1 MNLFAHANIIGSDKL
16 TTYEMAL
23 ELAKRN
29 IYYYPTAPGSKSGM
43 KDTHGF
49 SDAVCDSSKAQEWF
63 QETNNNIGINLKK
76 SGLMVVDVDMHGKGN
91 GRHNLLKVFQ
101 TYGRLPDDTLIERTP
116 HNGIHYF
123 FKVPDGTDVK
133 SKTSAFFDNSGID
146 LMCNNILI
154 APSTINGSSY
164 AHVSGSYDDIK
175 QAPTWL
181 LEFAQDKP
189 ANNVSSGT
197 TRYKKYTGALLDKM
211 VMGASQGNR
220 NDFITSLA
228 GSMLAVGT
236 DASNVYELLSV
247 INQNFIS
254 PCLPQKE
261 LDTIYSSVITREIRR
276 LKVK

>member
-1 MNLFAHANIIGSDKL
+1 M
-16 TTYEMAL
+16 TTYEMAM
-23 ELAKRN
+23 ELAKRH
-29 IYYYPTAPGSKSGM
+29 IYYYPTAPGSKSGI

-63 QETNNNIGINLKK
+63 QGTNNNIGINLKK
-76 SGLMVVDVDMHGKGN
+76 SGLMVVDVDMHGNGN

-123 FKVPDGTDVK
+123 LKVPSGVKVK
-133 SKTSAFFDNSGID
+133 SQTSAFFDQSGID

-154 APSTINGSSY
+154 APSTIDGASY

-189 ANNVSSGT
+189 ANNVNSGT
-197 TRYKKYTGALLDKM
+197 PRLKKYTGALLDKI
-211 VMGASQGNR
+211 VKGATKGQR
-220 NDFITSLA
+220 NDFITSVA

-236 DASNVYELLSV
+236 SASNVYELLSV
-247 INQNFIS
+247 INNSFVS
-254 PCLPQKE
+254 PSLPQKE
-261 LDTIYSSVITREIRR
+261 LETIYRSVLMREIEK
-276 LKVK
+276 LKAD

>member
-1 MNLFAHANIIGSDKL
+1 MRTQQNQGSDKL

-49 SDAVCDSSKAQEWF
+49 SDAVNDDSMAQEWF

-76 SGLMVVDVDMHGKGN
+76 SGLMVVDVDMHGNGN

-123 FKVPDGTDVK
+123 LEVPPGVKVK
-133 SKTSAFFDNSGID
+133 SQTSAFFDQSGID

-154 APSTINGSSY
+154 APSTIDGASY
-164 AHVSGSYDDIK
+164 AHVSGSYGDIK

-181 LEFAQDKP
+181 LEFVQDKP
-189 ANNVSSGT
+189 ANNISSGT
-197 TRYKKYTGALLDKM
+197 PRLKKYTGRLLDKI
-211 VMGASQGNR
+211 VKGATKGQR
-220 NDFITSLA
+220 NDFITSIA

-236 DASNVYELLSV
+236 SASNVYELLSV
-247 INQNFIS
+247 INNSFVS
-254 PCLPQKE
+254 PSLPQKE
-261 LDTIYSSVITREIRR
+261 LETIYRSVLMREIEK
-276 LKVK
+276 LKAD

>member
-1 MNLFAHANIIGSDKL
+1 
-16 TTYEMAL
+16 MAL

-49 SDAVCDSSKAQEWF
+49 SDAVNDDSMVQEWF

-76 SGLMVVDVDMHGKGN
+76 SGLMVVDVDMHGNGN

-123 FKVPDGTDVK
+123 LKVPSGVKVK
-133 SKTSAFFDNSGID
+133 SQTSAFFDQSGID

-154 APSTINGSSY
+154 APSTIDGASY
-164 AHVSGSYDDIK
+164 THVSGSYDDIK
-175 QAPTWL
+175 EAPTWL
-181 LEFAQDKP
+181 LSAVQD
-189 ANNVSSGT
+189 NLTERNVTAGT
-197 TRYKKYTGALLDKM
+197 QRFKKFTGAFLDKI
-211 VMGASQGNR
+211 VSGATQGQR
-220 NDFITSLA
+220 NDFITSIA

-236 DASNVYELLSV
+236 SASNVYELLSV
-247 INQNFIS
+247 INQNFVN
-254 PCLPQKE
+254 PPLPQKE
-261 LDTIYSSVITREIRR
+261 LDTIYSSVVSRELRR
-276 LKVK
+276 LKVN

>member
-1 MNLFAHANIIGSDKL
+1 M
-16 TTYEMAL
+16 TTYEIAL

-49 SDAVCDSSKAQEWF
+49 SDAVNDDSMAQEWF

-76 SGLMVVDVDMHGKGN
+76 SGLMVVDVDMHGNGN
-91 GRHNLLKVFQ
+91 GRHSLLKVFK

-116 HNGIHYF
+116 HNGIHF
-123 FKVPDGTDVK
+123 FLRVPSGITTK
-133 SKTSAFFDNSGID
+133 SKTGAFFDQSGID

-154 APSTINGSSY
+154 APSTIDGSSY

-181 LEFAQDKP
+181 LEFVQDKP
-189 ANNVSSGT
+189 ANNISSGT
-197 TRYKKYTGALLDKM
+197 PRFKKYTGILLDKI
-211 VMGASQGNR
+211 VKGATKGQR
-220 NDFITSLA
+220 NDFITSIA

-236 DASNVYELLSV
+236 SASNVYELLSV
-247 INQNFIS
+247 INNSFVS
-254 PCLPQKE
+254 PSLPQKE
-261 LDTIYSSVITREIRR
+261 LETIYRSVLMREIAR
-276 LKVK
+276 LKAD

>member
-1 MNLFAHANIIGSDKL
+1 
-16 TTYEMAL
+16 MAL

-29 IYYYPTAPGSKSGM
+29 IYYYPTAPGSKSGI

-49 SDAVCDSSKAQEWF
+49 SDAVNDDSMAQEWF
-63 QETNNNIGINLKK
+63 QGTNNNIGINLKK
-76 SGLMVVDVDMHGKGN
+76 SGLIVVDVDMHGNGN

-123 FKVPDGTDVK
+123 LKAPQGVDVK
-133 SKTSAFFDNSGID
+133 SKTGAFFEGSSID

-154 APSTINGSSY
+154 APSAIDGAYYT
-164 AHVSGSYDDIK
+164 HVSGSYDDIK
-175 QAPTWL
+175 ESPRWL
-181 LEFAQDKP
+181 VPFLQDKSV
-189 ANNVSSGT
+189 NTSSSNT
-197 TRYKKYTGALLDKM
+197 PRFKKYTGALLDKI
-211 VMGASQGNR
+211 VKGASYDDHNR
-220 NDFITSLA
+220 NNFLTSIA

-247 INQNFIS
+247 INQNFIN
-254 PCLPQKE
+254 PPLPQKE

>member
-1 MNLFAHANIIGSDKL
+1 
-16 TTYEMAL
+16 MAL

-49 SDAVCDSSKAQEWF
+49 SDAVNDDSMAQEWF
-63 QETNNNIGINLKK
+63 EGTDNNIGINLKK
-76 SGLMVVDVDMHGKGN
+76 SGLMVVDVDMHGNGN
-91 GRHNLLKVFQ
+91 GRHNLLKVFK
-101 TYGRLPDDTLIERTP
+101 TYGRLPDDTLIEKTP
-116 HNGIHYF
+116 HDGIHYF
-123 FKVPDGTDVK
+123 LKAPQGVDVK
-133 SKTSAFFDNSGID
+133 SKTGAFFDKSGID

-154 APSTINGSSY
+154 APSSIDGAYYT
-164 AHVSGSYDDIK
+164 HVSGSYDDIK
-175 QAPTWL
+175 ESPGWL
-181 LEFAQDKP
+181 VPFLQDNQN
-189 ANNVSSGT
+189 NNVGSGT

-276 LKVK
+276 LKVN

>member
-1 MNLFAHANIIGSDKL
+1 
-16 TTYEMAL
+16 MAL

-49 SDAVCDSSKAQEWF
+49 SDAVNDDSMAQEWF

-76 SGLMVVDVDMHGKGN
+76 SGLMVVDVDMHGNGN

-123 FKVPDGTDVK
+123 FKVPSGTDVK
-133 SKTSAFFDNSGID
+133 SKTSAFFDQSGID

-154 APSTINGSSY
+154 APSTIDGASY
-164 AHVSGSYDDIK
+164 THVSGSYDDIK
-175 QAPTWL
+175 EAPTWL
-181 LEFAQDKP
+181 LSAVQDKP
-189 ANNVSSGT
+189 DYQNGT
-197 TRYKKYTGALLDKM
+197 PGTPRFKKYTGRFLDKI
-211 VMGASQGNR
+211 VKGATQGQR
-220 NDFITSLA
+220 NDFITSIA
-228 GSMLAVGT
+228 GSMLSVGT

-247 INQNFIS
+247 INRNFVS
-254 PCLPQKE
+254 PPLPQKE
-261 LDTIYSSVITREIRR
+261 LDTIYSSVVSRELRR

>member
-1 MNLFAHANIIGSDKL
+1 
-16 TTYEMAL
+16 MAL

-29 IYYYPTAPGSKSGM
+29 IYYYPTAPGSKSGI
-43 KDTHGF
+43 KETHGF
-49 SDAVCDSSKAQEWF
+49 SDAVRDSSKAQEWF
-63 QETNNNIGINLKK
+63 QDTDNNIGINLKK
-76 SGLMVVDVDMHGKGN
+76 SGLMVVDVDMHGNGN

-123 FKVPDGTDVK
+123 LKVPSGVKVK
-133 SKTSAFFDNSGID
+133 SQTSAFFDQSGID

-154 APSTINGSSY
+154 APSTIDGSSY

-197 TRYKKYTGALLDKM
+197 PRFKKYTGRLLDKI
-211 VMGASQGNR
+211 ASGSGKGQR
-220 NDFITSLA
+220 NDYVTSLA

-236 DASNVYELLSV
+236 DASNVYKLLSV

-254 PCLPQKE
+254 PPLPQKE
-261 LDTIYSSVITREIRR
+261 LDTIYSSVVSRELRR

>member
-1 MNLFAHANIIGSDKL
+1 
-16 TTYEMAL
+16 MAL

-49 SDAVCDSSKAQEWF
+49 SDAVNDDFMASEWF

-76 SGLMVVDVDMHGKGN
+76 SGLMVVDVDMHGNGN
-91 GRHNLLKVFQ
+91 GRHNLLKVFK

-116 HNGIHYF
+116 HNGIHFF

-133 SKTSAFFDNSGID
+133 SKTNAFFDKSSID

-189 ANNVSSGT
+189 ASNAGFGEP
-197 TRYKKYTGALLDKM
+197 RFKKYTGALLDKI
-211 VMGASQGNR
+211 VKGASLDEHNR
-220 NDFITSLA
+220 NTFLTSLA

-254 PCLPQKE
+254 PPLPQKE
-261 LDTIYSSVITREIRR
+261 LDTIYSSVVSRELRR

>member
-1 MNLFAHANIIGSDKL
+1 M

-49 SDAVCDSSKAQEWF
+49 NDAVNDESMAREWF
-63 QETNNNIGINLKK
+63 DGTNNNIGINLKK
-76 SGLMVVDVDMHGKGN
+76 SGLMVVDVDMHGNGN
-91 GRHNLLKVFQ
+91 GLHSLATIVEK
-101 TYGRLPDDTLIERTP
+101 YGALPNDTLVEKTP
-116 HNGIHYF
+116 RNGTHWF
-123 FKVPDGTDVK
+123 FKVPANLDLTNNVN
-133 SKTSAFFDNSGID
+133 AFFDGSGID
-146 LMCNNILI
+146 LMTSNVLI
-154 APSTINGSSY
+154 APSSIDGVSYSNGS
-164 AHVSGSYDDIK
+164 GTFDDIK

-197 TRYKKYTGALLDKM
+197 PRFKKYTGRLLDKI
-211 VMGASQGNR
+211 VKGATKGQR
-220 NDFITSLA
+220 NNFITSIA

-236 DASNVYELLSV
+236 SASNVYELLSV

-254 PCLPQKE
+254 PPLPQKE
-261 LDTIYSSVITREIRR
+261 LDTVYSSVVSRELRR
-276 LKVK
+276 LKVN